1 MKELYI
7 APELEILC
15 FAPMEGIASNE
26 FAQTYGLSGRNS
38 DDPWSTGE
46 NATGDWDDPI
56 DPEES
61 LS

>member
-15 FAPMEGIASNE
+15 FAPVEGIAADD
-26 FAQTYGLSGRNS
+26 FVKTYGISRNG

-46 NATGDWDDPI
+46 NATGDWDDRI
-56 DPEES
+56 DPDED
-61 LS
+61 L